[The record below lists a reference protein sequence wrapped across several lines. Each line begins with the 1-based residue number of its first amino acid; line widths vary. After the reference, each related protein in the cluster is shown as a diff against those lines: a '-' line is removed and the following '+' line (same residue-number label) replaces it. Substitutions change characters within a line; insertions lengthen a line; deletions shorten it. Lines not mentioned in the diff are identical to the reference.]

1 MERTSYEKSK
11 EFRWQGPC
19 TSASRILVVIK
30 CFRSLQLAIVAPSSI
45 PDVAM
50 LSGQDEMRWNGSFLH
65 SWWLSARWFACGCF
79 IWPPSIM
86 SRAFYDLK
94 RRCLATK
101 NHPIWLIGL
110 SSRELKHLLTLGKR
124 QDLGVYQCTNP
135 IWHQL
140 YFPLSLRFQPTP
152 GYKEDATTQRFFS
165 AGLTEESVSFGSL
178 QVSQWD
184 EWPFGRGK
192 TLRVP
197 GDEN

>member
-1 MERTSYEKSK
+1 
-11 EFRWQGPC
+11 
-19 TSASRILVVIK
+19 
-30 CFRSLQLAIVAPSSI
+30 
-45 PDVAM
+45 M

-184 EWPFGRGK
+184 EWAIWKGKNLQGSWGRKLTIVLHHLTGMILQVANRGSLFGPLCQFFGS
-192 TLRVP
+192 
-197 GDEN
+197 